1 MIGQDYVSTTGLLA
15 FQPFEGASSVATISS
30 MFSIQNGALIW
41 NNTAFTGGR
50 AIFCMLGS
58 TVEAVFNGQLPY
70 GCTQINLEPIMITP
84 NVCLAAFSSSS
95 LPTSTTQ
102 SASTMS
108 VLGSVHSGTN
118 AADPV
123 GGYTSSNEAT
133 VLDGPSEMLA
143 SLSLEACESFC
154 AGYIY
159 FGVSS
164 GMMVTGFSRL
174 TLTER

>member
-1 MIGQDYVSTTGLLA
+1 MTGQEYVSTTGLLA
-15 FQPFEGASSVATISS
+15 SQPFAGAPYVAAISSV
-30 MFSIQNGALIW
+30 FSIQNGALIW

-50 AIFCMLGS
+50 TVFCLIGS

-70 GCTQINLEPIMITP
+70 GCAQINLEPIMVTP
-84 NVCLAAFSSSS
+84 NICLAAFSSSS

-108 VLGSVHSGTN
+108 VPGSVHSGTS

-123 GGYTSSNEAT
+123 GGYTSSNGAA
-133 VLDGPSEMLA
+133 VLDGPSETLA

-159 FGVSS
+159 FGVSN
-164 GMMVTGFSRL
+164 GTLVTVRSRL